1 MAMASKKKSGR
12 GKEATTVSII
22 GAGRLGVALGIA
34 LAARGF
40 RIEEVVARHLP
51 HARKAARLIGPNTR
65 ALSSSQ
71 LEKLRPASIL
81 FITTP
86 DDAIEETARQLASS
100 IAWDGRGR
108 IALHASGALSSE
120 SLHALSAR
128 GFHTGSMHPLISV
141 SEPLKGSETLAQAHY
156 CIEGHAQ
163 AVRHARTLIRKLGGR
178 SFSINTEDKALY
190 HAAAVMSSGHMVAL
204 FDIAAEMLTR
214 CGLSDKESRAALLPL
229 ILSTLENLSH
239 HAPAQALTGT
249 FARADVTT
257 VGKHLDALGRLQSRD
272 ALAAYLL
279 LGQRSLELAKKN
291 KAGAQALRKI
301 ARSLKEFA
309 EKEKESPAKAQR
321 RKESFKGKTQR
332 KHSR

>member
-1 MAMASKKKSGR
+1 MAMASKKSGR
-12 GKEATTVSII
+12 GKQAKTVSII
-22 GAGRLGVALGIA
+22 GAGRLGAALGIA

-40 RIEEVVARHLP
+40 RIQEVVARRLP

-65 ALSSSQ
+65 ALSSAQ
-71 LEKLRPASIL
+71 LEELKPASIL

-86 DDAIEETARQLASS
+86 DDAIEEMATQLASS
-100 IAWDGRGR
+100 IAWDGRGH

-120 SLHALSAR
+120 SLHALSAK
-128 GFHTGSMHPLISV
+128 GFYTGSMHPLISV
-141 SEPLKGSETLAQAHY
+141 SEPLQGAAALAEAHY

-163 AVRHARTLIRKLGGR
+163 AVSRARSLIRRLGGS

-214 CGLSDKESRAALLPL
+214 CGLTDKESRAVLLPL
-229 ILSTLENLSH
+229 ILSTLENLSRRP
-239 HAPAQALTGT
+239 PAQALTGT

-257 VGKHLDALGRLQSRD
+257 VGKHLDALSRLQSRD

-279 LGQRSLELAKKN
+279 LGQRSLELATKN
-291 KAGAQALRKI
+291 KADAQALRKI

-321 RKESFKGKTQR
+321 RKESSQER
-332 KHSR
+332 